1 MKGWIIFR
9 DWKRMMKFSGTMPGS
24 SLMLTRTGNFLDWSG
39 QEIGPGFM
47 NWW

>member
-1 MKGWIIFR
+1 MDNLSGLKKNDEIQ
-9 DWKRMMKFSGTMPGS
+9 WKMPGS
-24 SLMLTRTGNFLDWSG
+24 LLMLTRTGNFLDWSG